1 MSDPDIMPSEIGPNI
16 KQTGNDNKASRINI
30 ANRRQRYTIGK
41 ENITKKGNQKRCLR
55 ISPFCRFILIF
66 LLTLSLLTV
75 AVVPATVIALNKAAT
90 TTMISTNRFFSI
102 HISYHFFL

>member
-1 MSDPDIMPSEIGPNI
+1 
-16 KQTGNDNKASRINI
+16 
-30 ANRRQRYTIGK
+30 
-41 ENITKKGNQKRCLR
+41 
-55 ISPFCRFILIF
+55 
-66 LLTLSLLTV
+66 LLTV